1 MANPVQSP
9 QPLEKPP
16 RTTGNAQM
24 DFPMI
29 IDWMFKAYQVIN
41 ASVTYVINIANN
53 IASSIITGTVQ
64 ISETN
69 SSGSVAFTTAQPD
82 TNYVILLQAR
92 TVSGAPA
99 TGAYTI
105 SSKTYTT
112 TGFSFNLLAAPGAG
126 TSITFDWQLVRNI
139 NV

>member
-1 MANPVQSP
+1 MASTIQAP

-24 DFPMI
+24 DFPMV

-41 ASVTYVINIANN
+41 ASVEYVSNIANN
-53 IASSIITGTVQ
+53 IASSIIAGTVQ
-64 ISETN
+64 VSESN
-69 SSGSVAFTTAQPD
+69 SSGVVQFSTAQPD
-82 TNYVILLQAR
+82 ENYVIILQAK
-92 TVSGAPA
+92 TVSGTPA

-112 TGFSFNLLAAPGAG
+112 AGFSFTLLAAPGAG
-126 TSITFDWQLVRNI
+126 TAITFDWQLVRNI